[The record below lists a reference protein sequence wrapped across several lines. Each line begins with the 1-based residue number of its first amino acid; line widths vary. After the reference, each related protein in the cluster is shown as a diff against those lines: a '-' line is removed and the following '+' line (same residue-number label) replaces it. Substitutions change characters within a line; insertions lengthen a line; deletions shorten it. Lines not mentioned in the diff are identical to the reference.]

1 MPLSFQIYKVRSWS
15 IINGHKSPNNIFK
28 LFLLWY
34 VLHSKVQNLSLCI
47 LSSFTPLFFL
57 LHFNLLILFLFFHLQ
72 VRGHKFPAL
81 VFFFLFFCL
90 VWLFALGYILNQ
102 APHNKDFFWVWIC
115 KLKWCWI
122 FWMNFHNAS
131 PNVLWKHLE
140 NFEMNIMNM
149 QYSKAHLNMCYFH
162 YLMIYHSLFSPLL
175 FVTYNCNNQFIF
187 IDLISIKMQ
196 AIFCQIFIEFK
207 EL

>member
-1 MPLSFQIYKVRSWS
+1 
-15 IINGHKSPNNIFK
+15 
-28 LFLLWY
+28 
-34 VLHSKVQNLSLCI
+34 
-47 LSSFTPLFFL
+47 
-57 LHFNLLILFLFFHLQ
+57 
-72 VRGHKFPAL
+72 
-81 VFFFLFFCL
+81 LFFCL

-162 YLMIYHSLFSPLL
+162 YLMIYLFIILTFVVCHLQSQQPIHFHRFDKHQNSSYFLSKFLL
-175 FVTYNCNNQFIF
+175 NLGNFRI
-187 IDLISIKMQ
+187 
-196 AIFCQIFIEFK
+196 
-207 EL
+207 